1 MLQMMTTMNLSQN
14 ERGKSCF
21 TTVQHMG
28 KIAFLD
34 KTCSNVQDMLEYLQS
49 IWNAGDVKELISFLS
64 SEMRKKYFDSG
75 EKLVDVKL
83 KMDSLLIQQKRLLW
97 SDSEDDKVYG
107 VVALVILDR
116 KMRRWLLSIY
126 GIAQRKED
134 KLLLEE
140 YHLLDVR
147 KLSPKEEL
155 DKIELAVIKH
165 KEKTD
170 KLKDC
175 LEKLGYSRKENENN
189 ETPVLYEKIKD
200 DIKASVEEKHL
211 IICTQDKEKLKEN
224 IKELIQQLKAEEV
237 RASLKDGIIRLEEV

>member
-34 KTCSNVQDMLEYLQS
+34 KMCSNVQDMLEYLQS

-126 GIAQRKED
+126 GIAQRNED

-155 DKIELAVIKH
+155 DKIELAVIKQ
-165 KEKTD
+165 KKNND
-170 KLKDC
+170 NLQDC
-175 LEKLGYSRKENENN
+175 LEKLGYSRKDN
-189 ETPVLYEKIKD
+189 EKIVIYAKD
-200 DIKASVEEKHL
+200 EENVKIAYDGKY
-211 IICTQDKEKLKEN
+211 IICCSDDRNLLRRCVKLTVECLRLG
-224 IKELIQQLKAEEV
+224 ESRV
-237 RASLKDGIIRLEEV
+237 CLKDGVIKIDER

>member
-34 KTCSNVQDMLEYLQS
+34 KMCSNVQDMLEYLQS

-126 GIAQRKED
+126 GIAQRNED

-147 KLSPKEEL
+147 K
-155 DKIELAVIKH
+155 
-165 KEKTD
+165 
-170 KLKDC
+170 
-175 LEKLGYSRKENENN
+175 
-189 ETPVLYEKIKD
+189 
-200 DIKASVEEKHL
+200 
-211 IICTQDKEKLKEN
+211 
-224 IKELIQQLKAEEV
+224 
-237 RASLKDGIIRLEEV
+237 

>member
-34 KTCSNVQDMLEYLQS
+34 KMCSNVQDMLEYLQS

-97 SDSEDDKVYG
+97 IDSEDDKVYG

-126 GIAQRKED
+126 GIAQRNED

-147 KLSPKEEL
+147 K
-155 DKIELAVIKH
+155 
-165 KEKTD
+165 
-170 KLKDC
+170 
-175 LEKLGYSRKENENN
+175 
-189 ETPVLYEKIKD
+189 
-200 DIKASVEEKHL
+200 
-211 IICTQDKEKLKEN
+211 
-224 IKELIQQLKAEEV
+224 
-237 RASLKDGIIRLEEV
+237 